1 MHEDDAILLRQ
12 YVEDDN
18 EEAFAELV
26 RRNMDI
32 VYSIALRRVGGDVH
46 TAKDVA
52 QDVFISLARH
62 ARQLM
67 RYQILTGWLYTT
79 TRNAAANRVRGE
91 VRRRTREQEAQTMHE
106 TLNNRGRDADWDQV
120 SPVLDTAM
128 EELAERDRLALL
140 LRFFDHRTFA
150 EIGRS
155 LRVTEDAARMR
166 VDRALDK
173 LQGQL
178 ARRGFRS
185 TALVLGAAMTQH
197 AVQAAPAGL
206 AAAAAHSALVAP
218 VTAGTQLMDFIASF
232 RMGEVAMIV
241 AAILTLG
248 AAMTVV
254 HQARL
259 TAAEA
264 ATIRSTEQNALVQA
278 KQRLYDLEEHRRIQS
293 QMRESLAS
301 SVDGVDATIPAPT
314 AFPATDEKT
323 NSKARARLAGG
334 RRTELN
340 ATYDLLYQ
348 SLRLTPEQ
356 IEKFESIRVQVPG
369 SALWVFDEPAGSDEP
384 VSLSAAEANQ
394 QLRTL
399 LGEAGYA
406 QYQEYNRVVPARDVV
421 RQVASAVYLT
431 DPIDRER
438 GEQLTRFL
446 AETSRAY
453 QAGAAIDLVN
463 LDWDAVLAAAREIL
477 SPAQVS
483 ALSSVRQRVALN
495 DALQR
500 HLSQRAIASP
510 AFRP

>member
-1 MHEDDAILLRQ
+1 MHEDDAILLRR

-26 RRNMDI
+26 RRNMDT
-32 VYSIALRRVGGDVH
+32 VYSIALRRVGGDAH
-46 TAKDVA
+46 LAKDVA

-62 ARQLM
+62 ARQLL
-67 RYQILTGWLYTT
+67 RYPVLTGWLYTA

-91 VRRRTREQEAQTMHE
+91 VRRRAREQEAQTMHE
-106 TLNNRGRDADWDQV
+106 TFNSRGRDANWDEV
-120 SPVLDTAM
+120 SPVLDAAM

-166 VDRALDK
+166 VERALDK
-173 LQGQL
+173 LHAQL
-178 ARRGFRS
+178 ARQGFRS
-185 TALVLGAAMTQH
+185 TAVVLGAAMTQH

-206 AAAAAHSALVAP
+206 AAAAAQSALVAP
-218 VTAGTQLMDFIASF
+218 VTAGAQAMNFIASF
-232 RMGEVAMIV
+232 RMTEAVLIIV
-241 AAILTLG
+241 ALLTIGAATLG
-248 AAMTVV
+248 VR
-254 HQARL
+254 QARL
-259 TAAEA
+259 ALAEA
-264 ATIRSTEQNALVQA
+264 ETTRSTEQDAIIQA
-278 KQRLYDLEEHRRIQS
+278 KQRLHDSGQHGRVQD
-293 QMRESLAS
+293 QMRASMAASIDGLAAPIPTS
-301 SVDGVDATIPAPT
+301 GTLPPADGNAKP
-314 AFPATDEKT
+314 
-323 NSKARARLAGG
+323 RARLAGG

-348 SLRLTPEQ
+348 SLGLTPEQ

-384 VSLSAAEANQ
+384 VPLSTAEANR
-394 QLRTL
+394 QLRSL
-399 LGEAGYA
+399 LGETGYA
-406 QYQEYNRVVPARDVV
+406 QYLEYNRVVPARDVV
-421 RQVASAVYLT
+421 RQVASTVYLT
-431 DPIDRER
+431 DPIDREQ

-453 QAGAAIDLVN
+453 QAGAPVDLVN
-463 LDWDAVLAAAREIL
+463 LDWDAVLAAARQIL
-477 SPAQVS
+477 SPVQVT

-500 HLSQRAIASP
+500 HVSQRASTSP
-510 AFRP
+510 GFRP